1 MKPIAIRR
9 GRQSRGFTL
18 LEILVVLVIVGLLIG
33 LVGPRLF
40 GRADA
45 AKVQTTQAQIK
56 LLRGALETLR
66 MDIGR
71 YPTQAE
77 GLAILMTAPTDPAIA
92 PRWRGPYLDDAVPAD
107 AWGAPYRYA
116 VPGPGGQPFGIYSYG
131 ADGKPG
137 GEGTDADI
145 GAVPAASQ

>member
-1 MKPIAIRR
+1 MKPIAFRH
-9 GRQSRGFTL
+9 GRLNRGFTL

-56 LLRGALETLR
+56 LLRGALETVR

-77 GLAILMTAPTDPAIA
+77 GLAVLTTAPADPIVAA
-92 PRWRGPYLDDAVPAD
+92 RWRGPYLDDALPAD
-107 AWGAPYRYA
+107 PWGAPYRYA
-116 VPGPGGQPFGIYSYG
+116 VPGPAGQPFGIYSYG